1 MAIHL
6 HTPAS
11 NPRPQDDS
19 VRPGDFQTPED
30 AAVVVPAGEQGSERR
45 RRVGWRRMAV
55 PAVLLLGLGSG
66 LAWVLSNNA
75 EEEPS
80 TMLGATDEIDG
91 GLARINGIIPL
102 ETDGWAPVG
111 DPAALAE
118 PVAEGAHRVRIL
130 LELTALEAEGIDFR
144 ASDYA
149 VEGLGAGEPRVIW
162 SSPAEVTAEQG
173 ETIEAVLVFEIPNQA
188 IALELSGADDLRLSM
203 GTDHH
208 TSAG

>member
-1 MAIHL
+1 
-6 HTPAS
+6 
-11 NPRPQDDS
+11 
-19 VRPGDFQTPED
+19 
-30 AAVVVPAGEQGSERR
+30 
-45 RRVGWRRMAV
+45 MAV